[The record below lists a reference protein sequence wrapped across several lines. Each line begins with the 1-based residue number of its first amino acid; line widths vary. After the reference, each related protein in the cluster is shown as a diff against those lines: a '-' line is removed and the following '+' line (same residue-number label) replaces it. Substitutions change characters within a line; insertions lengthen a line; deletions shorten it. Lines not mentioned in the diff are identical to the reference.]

1 MTDRLIE
8 SAVEFNVLV
17 VGGEEEERP
26 KRAARVSRRPLRRDW
41 LSYLIA
47 LAATAL
53 ATGIG
58 LVIDLWLPIADI
70 TVVYLL
76 AVLIVAIKSGLRAAI
91 TASFASFLVFNFV
104 FTDPRWTFSIDN
116 TQHALTIVLF
126 LVAAVIVSN
135 LASRARA
142 QVEALGRGARRTSNL
157 YDFSSR
163 STAAATLDDVLWA
176 VVHHVAVTIDGKSLV
191 LMPKPGDQGP
201 RSPPAIRR
209 KTASTTGRPQRPSGH
224 GCMANRPVW
233 ARRHCRRPTGC
244 SCR

>member
-1 MTDRLIE
+1 MKRKSDRN
-8 SAVEFNVLV
+8 A
-17 VGGEEEERP
+17 R
-26 KRAARVSRRPLRRDW
+26 RVSRRPLRRDW

-142 QVEALGRGARRTSNL
+142 QVEALRRARGAPTSMTSAAGAQPRRRWTTFSGQWCTTS
-157 YDFSSR
+157 
-163 STAAATLDDVLWA
+163 
-176 VVHHVAVTIDGKSLV
+176 
-191 LMPKPGDQGP
+191 P
-201 RSPPAIRR
+201 
-209 KTASTTGRPQRPSGH
+209 
-224 GCMANRPVW
+224 
-233 ARRHCRRPTGC
+233 
-244 SCR
+244 